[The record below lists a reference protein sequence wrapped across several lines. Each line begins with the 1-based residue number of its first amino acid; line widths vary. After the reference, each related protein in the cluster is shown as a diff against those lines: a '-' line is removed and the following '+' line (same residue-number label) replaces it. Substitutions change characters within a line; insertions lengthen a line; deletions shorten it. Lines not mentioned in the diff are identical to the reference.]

1 MSIKNELS
9 NKKEKALIYTWK
21 INDVEPNEK
30 IKIKEIFE
38 ATPINGLD
46 LFKWCAFC
54 GAMIENAEEINLEDY
69 YFLEFVGCGSYKAT
83 KAEKNELVKIISSV
97 AMSKICAGENVY
109 RKVAGHYKLVEGG
122 HDISNIADWFCYGEW
137 YAESN

>member
-21 INDVEPNEK
+21 INDIEPNEK
-30 IKIKEIFE
+30 IKVKEVFE

-54 GAMIENAEEINLEDY
+54 GAMIDNAEEINLGNN
-69 YFLEFVGCGSYKAT
+69 YFLEFVGCGTYKAT
-83 KAEKNELVKIISSV
+83 KTENYKLVKIN
-97 AMSKICAGENVY
+97 ADEALRKICAGENVY
-109 RKVAGHYKLVEGG
+109 QKYGDSFKLMSGEY
-122 HDISNIADWFCYGEW
+122 DISGLAYIFCHGEW
-137 YAESN
+137 YSESK